1 MSSCFNGGITVSLF
15 GESHGKGIGV
25 VIDNLPAGEEI
36 DLEKIAAFMARRA
49 PKKDGTS
56 TMRSE
61 KDIPEILSGLYN
73 GKTTGTPL

>member
-1 MSSCFNGGITVSLF
+1 MSSSYNGGVKFSLF

-25 VIDNLPAGEEI
+25 VLDNLPAGDPI
-36 DLEKIAAFMARRA
+36 DLEKIGEFMARRA

-61 KDIPEILSGLYN
+61 
-73 GKTTGTPL
+73 